1 MRDISYPQ
9 RTRFLPVAA
18 FSVLLAVFA
27 PSVFADD
34 VRTSRAPVPF
44 RFSEACWIWAEPKS
58 DPPTNAYFR
67 IVFDV
72 TNDVRRAWFHSVL
85 ERNRGFWVNGKR
97 VVLKSVEENRRCGG
111 LVRAVRDVMTGDV
124 LATDAD
130 SLVLSSTAP
139 RIWLLETIDR
149 GVHEMMVK

>member
-111 LVRAVRDVMTGDV
+111 LVRAVG
-124 LATDAD
+124 A
-130 SLVLSSTAP
+130 
-139 RIWLLETIDR
+139 DR
-149 GVHEMMVK
+149 GCSRHGRRFACAFVHGSPHMAFGDD